1 MPGPARLHHAAR
13 HWGPAPHESA
23 SGAGA
28 VAANTPSSISGAS
41 DADFA
46 EAMAEIDESKM
57 EKGLWARCFAES
69 EGDIKKTKASYIRHR
84 AIKLSKPINSDV
96 NSEFVPQIV
105 KNKIVTEI
113 ILFWDSF
120 NTVGRVC
127 IFLIIGL
134 IILLN
139 WTHLR

>member
-1 MPGPARLHHAAR
+1 
-13 HWGPAPHESA
+13 
-23 SGAGA
+23 
-28 VAANTPSSISGAS
+28 
-41 DADFA
+41 
-46 EAMAEIDESKM
+46 MAEIDESKM